1 MNRKQRIFED
11 EKTGYLRGRFYSL
24 VEPGEQPK
32 IFNLATLDHYYFK
45 TRRGKKIERT
55 RNEMVEL
62 HEKLYEDKL
71 REKEKLFSKKNK
83 KKASLEEANNHTVKE
98 AIREFRNF
106 YLPKKS
112 KSTQEG
118 YNKALD
124 HWDSVFGNKKLGDI
138 NDDLILT
145 GRKLLESPIRSD
157 STLNRYV
164 AAFSS
169 MFKYCIED
177 IKWCGI
183 YEIKDGKRKK
193 VGNMINP
200 CSTVK
205 AIPEPKSRVRF
216 LNPKEAKDL
225 LASCTPELHDA
236 VMLSLLT
243 GARKM
248 EIWELRFDAVNFEK
262 QTISF
267 WKTKNGKPRTVP
279 INGEGLEILKTRFD
293 NRPDGNEWVF
303 PSSSGSLK
311 KGTKRFLDKPK
322 SFEKAWDNALEKS
335 GVKDFRYH
343 DLRHTAASY
352 MVMEG
357 VTLSAVCE
365 ILGHSDISQTYK
377 YAHLAPSH
385 LQEAMG
391 LLSKG
396 ISRILTRL

>member
-1 MNRKQRIFED
+1 MNKKQRFWED
-11 EKTGYLRGRFYSL
+11 ELTGMLRGRFYSL
-24 VEPGEQPK
+24 VEPGNQPK
-32 IFNLATLDHYYFK
+32 IYNLCSLDHYYFK
-45 TRRGKKIERT
+45 TTKRGKKERT
-55 RNEMVEL
+55 KNDMNNLQEDLYNE
-62 HEKLYEDKL
+62 KL
-71 REKEKLFSKKNK
+71 REKKELLANKVKKE
-83 KKASLEEANNHTVKE
+83 ASLEEANNHKVSE
-98 AIREFRNF
+98 AIKEFREV

-124 HWDSVFGNKKLGDI
+124 HWESFFGNKKLGDI

-145 GRKLLESPIRSD
+145 GRKLLESPNRSD

-183 YEIKDGKRKK
+183 YEIKDGKKKK

-205 AIPEPKSRVRF
+205 AKEEPESRVRF
-216 LNPKEAKDL
+216 LKPSEAKDL
-225 LASCTPELHDA
+225 LLACTPELRDA

-243 GARKM
+243 GARKK

-279 INGEGLEILKTRFD
+279 INGEGFDILKHRFK

-303 PSSSGSLK
+303 PSSSGSDK
-311 KGTKRFLDKPK
+311 KGTKKFLDKPK

-335 GVKDFRYH
+335 DLEDFRYH

-396 ISRILTRL
+396 IHRIIT